1 MNIEIV
7 SGSTR
12 EDSLTLRVALFLLRH
27 LAEKFPQH
35 NIGLIDLRK
44 HDFPS
49 VNKVYPTAG
58 HAPEILQSIAGRML
72 DAHAFIMVTPEYNG
86 TFSPALANLFDH
98 FPKQSHKTF
107 GIVTA
112 SEGQL
117 GGIRAALAMQHF
129 SLALYGIPSPQ
140 MLLVSN
146 LTTTF
151 DPQGNLLAA
160 KFQNNIDNFV
170 AEFIW
175 LSEKIHGAAN

>member
-12 EDSLTLRVALFLLRH
+12 EDSITLRVALFLLRH

-49 VNKVYPTAG
+49 IDKVYPTAI
-58 HAPEILQSIAGRML
+58 HAPETLQSIAGRML

-117 GGIRAALAMQHF
+117 GGIRAALALQHF
-129 SLALYGIPSPQ
+129 ALALYGIPSPQ
-140 MLLVSN
+140 MLLVGN

-151 DPQGNLLAA
+151 DTGGNLLSA
-160 KFQNNIDNFV
+160 KFQNSIDNFV
-170 AEFIW
+170 AEFMW
-175 LSEKIHGAAN
+175 LSEKIHG